1 LRKIASLL
9 LVVLAAPALVACG
22 GDEKDAGD
30 APKPRE
36 PLSRFAARL
45 QTALTQPNC
54 PGLEEINR
62 DGQFTLPCPGRDA
75 AARPPFAEFRVR
87 ASKAYRTGGVIDY
100 TAADAAGPGTMMVAL
115 GKDRRWVLLGPAAL
129 ETTAANTQPQNQ
141 DEFREALDRFLPAV
155 ENRRCDDFFKY
166 AVARTPNKE
175 QACAQELGRAYEPLR
190 RALKESDDAKPFFLG
205 GNRFIMFYGLFT
217 DEPNEEYRTVVV
229 VRLASGAPQPFQV
242 LTTARV

>member
-1 LRKIASLL
+1 LRKVASLL
-9 LVVLAAPALVACG
+9 LVVLAGSALAACG
-22 GDEKDAGD
+22 GGEKDAGD

-54 PGLEEINR
+54 PGLEDINR
-62 DGQFTLPCPGRDA
+62 DGQFSISCPGRDA

-87 ASKAYRTGGVIDY
+87 GSKAYRTGGVIDY
-100 TAADAAGPGTMMVAL
+100 SAADAAGPGTMIVAL

-129 ETTAANTQPQNQ
+129 ETTAANTRPQNE
-141 DEFREALDRFLPAV
+141 DRFREALDRFLPAV

-166 AVARTPNKE
+166 AVVRTQNKE

-190 RALKESDDAKPFFLG
+190 RALKESDDPKPFFLG
-205 GNRFIMFYGLFT
+205 GNRFIMFDGRFT
-217 DEPNEEYRTVVV
+217 DEPDEQYRTIVV
-229 VRLASGAPQPFQV
+229 VRAGEGAPEPFLV